1 MMMMTNEAK
10 PGAVWYPWWRSLLF
24 PCLRPHPL
32 SREGIPV
39 HQDGHASD
47 YNDAGDDDSG
57 MDHKVVL
64 IFMTTT
70 MMMMT
75 RPQDV
80 DV

>member
-1 MMMMTNEAK
+1 M
-10 PGAVWYPWWRSLLF
+10 
-24 PCLRPHPL
+24 
-32 SREGIPV
+32 